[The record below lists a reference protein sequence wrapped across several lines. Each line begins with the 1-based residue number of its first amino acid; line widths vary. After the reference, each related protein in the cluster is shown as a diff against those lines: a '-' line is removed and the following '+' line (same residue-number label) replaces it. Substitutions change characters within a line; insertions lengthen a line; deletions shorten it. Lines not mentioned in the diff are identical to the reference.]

1 MVGMTARTGK
11 PRGSDLPVPLGAPRV
26 RRAHVAPVG
35 YAWTSGLLTALAVT
49 GRSPLGLP
57 WWLLLLA
64 AVITVC
70 VAGVVLAN
78 LVLRYVVDPDLRA
91 QALAN
96 LAPELT
102 IPPGSRPGHGGLG
115 GRAGGGA
122 R

>member
-1 MVGMTARTGK
+1 M
-11 PRGSDLPVPLGAPRV
+11 
-26 RRAHVAPVG
+26 APVG

-49 GRSPLGLP
+49 GRSPFGLP

-64 AVITVC
+64 AVVTVC

-78 LVLRYVVDPDLRA
+78 LVLRYVVDPDLRG

-102 IPPGSRPGHGGLG
+102 IPPGRRPGHGGRG